1 MTSDIGWELYRSF
14 LAVLDHGS
22 LSGAARALG
31 VAQPTVGRHVA
42 ALEKSLG
49 LSLFTRSQ
57 TGFLPTEAAQSLR
70 MYAESMRSTV
80 AAMERAAASQGSGVS
95 GSVRVTA
102 SDVVG
107 VEILPP
113 IIARL
118 REQHPGLAVELALT
132 DRVQDLVRREAD
144 IAVRMVRPRQG
155 LLVARRVGQVMLGL
169 HAHQNYL
176 SRRGTPKSIADL
188 ADHALI
194 GFDEITAFIREAGKK
209 FSVWRRETFAMRT
222 DSALAQLALIRSG
235 AGIGVCQAAIAQRD
249 DKIERVLSKQFALPL
264 ETWVTMHKDLR
275 NSPRCRVTFDA
286 LVEGLGHHL
295 ASGRREGGP

>member
-1 MTSDIGWELYRSF
+1 MTSNIGWELYRSF
-14 LAVLDHGS
+14 LGVLDHGP

-80 AAMERAAASQGSGVS
+80 AALERAAASQGSGVS

-113 IIARL
+113 IVARL
-118 REQHPGLAVELALT
+118 RDQHPGLAVELALT

-144 IAVRMVRPRQG
+144 IAVRMMRPRQG

-249 DKIERVLSKQFALPL
+249 NKIVRVLPKQFALPL

-275 NSPRCRVTFDA
+275 NNPRCRVTFDA
-286 LVEGLGHHL
+286 LVEGLGQHL
-295 ASGRREGGP
+295 ASGMHEGGP

>member
-1 MTSDIGWELYRSF
+1 MTPNIGWELYRSF
-14 LAVLDHGS
+14 LGVLDHGS

-57 TGFLPTEAAQSLR
+57 TGFMPTEAAQSLR

-80 AAMERAAASQGSGVS
+80 AALERAAASQGSGVS

-113 IIARL
+113 IVARL
-118 REQHPGLAVELALT
+118 RDQHPGLAVELALT

-144 IAVRMVRPRQG
+144 IAVRMMRPRQG

-209 FSVWRRETFAMRT
+209 FSVWRREGFAMRN
-222 DSALAQLALIRSG
+222 DSALAQRALIRSG

-249 DKIERVLSKQFALPL
+249 DKIVRVLPKQFALPL

-275 NSPRCRVTFDA
+275 NNPRCRVTFDA
-286 LVEGLGHHL
+286 LVEGLGQHL
-295 ASGRREGGP
+295 ASGTREGGP

>member
-1 MTSDIGWELYRSF
+1 MTSNIGWELYRSF
-14 LAVLDHGS
+14 LGVLDHGS

-31 VAQPTVGRHVA
+31 VAQPTIGRHVA

-70 MYAESMRSTV
+70 MYAESMHSTV
-80 AAMERAAASQGSGVS
+80 AALERAAASQGSGVS

-113 IIARL
+113 IVARL
-118 REQHPGLAVELALT
+118 RDQHPGLAVELALT

-144 IAVRMVRPRQG
+144 IAVRMMRPRQG

-209 FSVWRRETFAMRT
+209 FSVWRRETFSMRT
-222 DSALAQLALIRSG
+222 DSGLAQLALIRSG

-249 DKIERVLSKQFALPL
+249 NKIVRILPKQFALPL

-286 LVEGLGHHL
+286 LVEGLAQHL
-295 ASGRREGGP
+295 ASGAREGGS

>member
-1 MTSDIGWELYRSF
+1 MTSNIGWELYRSF
-14 LAVLDHGS
+14 LGVLDHGS

-57 TGFLPTEAAQSLR
+57 TGFLPTDAAQSLR

-80 AAMERAAASQGSGVS
+80 AALERAAASQGSGVS

-113 IIARL
+113 IVARL
-118 REQHPGLAVELALT
+118 RDQHPGLAVELALT

-144 IAVRMVRPRQG
+144 IAVRMMRPRQG

-249 DKIERVLSKQFALPL
+249 DKIVRVLPKQFALPL

-275 NSPRCRVTFDA
+275 NNPRCRVTFDA
-286 LVEGLGHHL
+286 LVEGLGQHL
-295 ASGRREGGP
+295 ASGTREGGP

>member
-144 IAVRMVRPRQG
+144 IAVRMMRPRQG

-249 DKIERVLSKQFALPL
+249 DTNCAGPL
-264 ETWVTMHKDLR
+264 KAVRAAAGDVGH
-275 NSPRCRVTFDA
+275 DA
-286 LVEGLGHHL
+286 Q
-295 ASGRREGGP
+295 GPAQ

>member
-1 MTSDIGWELYRSF
+1 MTSNIGWELYRSF
-14 LAVLDHGS
+14 LGVLDHGS

-80 AAMERAAASQGSGVS
+80 AALERAAASQGSGVS

-118 REQHPGLAVELALT
+118 RDHHPGLAVELALT

-144 IAVRMVRPRQG
+144 IAVRMMRPRQG

-249 DKIERVLSKQFALPL
+249 DKIVRILPKQFALPL

-286 LVEGLGHHL
+286 LVEELGQHL
-295 ASGRREGGP
+295 ASGTREGGP